1 MKNTSYVILYDG
13 TFYDLINI
21 IEYLLKEKIKPIN
34 IKSQEEYIPN
44 LFDITFNP
52 KNNSNKLFNYLFSY
66 KNIFKNIY
74 YAFLTKFENKEM
86 QIFYFIINFLKYKE
100 KVVYYKNLN
109 CVINVLKMTKYVS
122 NENHK
127 FKGFT
132 RFRMV
137 NNNFLVAIINP
148 ENNILELLSQHFSR
162 RLKNELWIIYDENH
176 QLISI
181 YNKTNYIIYKGI
193 IENLL
198 FIEEDWEKLWK
209 SFYNKI
215 AIEERKNLKCQI
227 NHMPKKY
234 WKYIIE
240 MEGNENEKSN

>member
-86 QIFYFIINFLKYKE
+86 QIFYFIINFFKYKE

-162 RLKNELWIIYDENH
+162 RLKNEL
-176 QLISI
+176 
-181 YNKTNYIIYKGI
+181 
-193 IENLL
+193 
-198 FIEEDWEKLWK
+198 
-209 SFYNKI
+209 
-215 AIEERKNLKCQI
+215 
-227 NHMPKKY
+227 
-234 WKYIIE
+234 
-240 MEGNENEKSN
+240 